1 MPLIVDHAQRREQ
14 VVDIAVDLIAQRGV
28 EGVSVRAIAQQAG
41 YSTAIVSHYFSNKSE
56 LLLMA
61 YQQTLG
67 KAGQRVENAIAAH
80 MPAQPALE
88 HLLPLDEIGQRNW
101 KIWFAFWGLALSDD
115 KYRQEQIMRGREA
128 QALIERVLTQCS
140 DVPEAAA
147 GGRTMQAG
155 RLLAMIAGLATQA
168 TYDPEGWP
176 PDRQRAVL
184 AAELEALLLQ
194 KPGRFGL
201 RL

>member
-14 VVDIAVDLIAQRGV
+14 VVEIAVELIAQRGI

-41 YSTAIVSHYFSNKSE
+41 YSTAIVSHYFRNKAE

-67 KAGQRVENAIAAH
+67 NAGQRVEDAIAAH
-80 MPAQPALE
+80 VPAQPALE

-128 QALIERVLTQCS
+128 QALIERVLAQCS
-140 DVPEAAA
+140 DVPEEEA

-176 PDRQRAVL
+176 PERQRAVL
-184 AAELEALLLQ
+184 AAELAALTRQ
-194 KPGRFGL
+194 TQCRSG
-201 RL
+201 